1 MTHSIGCFLWPYI
14 GFSNRYKFLYQGLLV
29 VAINEGCNSRNQV
42 TLEQDARRSVHAS
55 GQRIIDARNR
65 PDTPHPP
72 HTIKFCRGHEN
83 GLQIYLYAYCKYT
96 CMPVYEHAGICVC
109 AYVRMRVCAYMRIR
123 YTNLY
128 PPNRELHADSGP
140 LSDRCMHRNP
150 VTGEQKLSQ
159 GTLRDCFTGHGA

>member
-29 VAINEGCNSRNQV
+29 VAINKGCNSRNQV

-72 HTIKFCRGHEN
+72 TYHHVLPWTRKRSTN
-83 GLQIYLYAYCKYT
+83 LLAYVLQIY
-96 CMPVYEHAGICVC
+96 VHASMVC
-109 AYVRMRVCAYMRIR
+109 TYVRMRVCAYMRIR

-128 PPNRELHADSGP
+128 PPTANYVP
-140 LSDRCMHRNP
+140 IPVRCRTGVRNP
-150 VTGEQKLSQ
+150 VTGECKLSQ